1 MGHMTTHENN
11 TSGTAETELAMGTVS
26 LWWAQTAAPTKREP
40 YARASK
46 ATVHAHHNGH
56 VVTRAAMQHEVAPK
70 RGLKKAVER
79 NKMKRQM
86 RELYR
91 LNKGKVFDSGV
102 AEIWSIRYLGNRPND
117 YAFLEAG
124 YLKLL
129 EAYEEQRK
137 KELADEK

>member
-1 MGHMTTHENN
+1 MRYTFPKIEHLTKKEHFDDIHR
-11 TSGTAETELAMGTVS
+11 SGRGVKAFPFSLRYMEAELEDGL
-26 LWWAQTAAPTKREP
+26 KRKV
-40 YARASK
+40 AI
-46 ATVHAHHNGH
+46 
-56 VVTRAAMQHEVAPK
+56 VAPK
-70 RGLKKAVER
+70 RGLKKAVDR

-91 LNKGKVFDSGV
+91 LNKNNVFDSGV
-102 AEIWSIRYLGNRPND
+102 QEIWSIRYLGNRMND

>member
-1 MGHMTTHENN
+1 MRRAFFMRYSFPKKEHLTKKEHFDGLHAKGRGVKAFPFSLRYME
-11 TSGTAETELAMGTVS
+11 AELEDGIQRKVAI
-26 LWWAQTAAPTKREP
+26 
-40 YARASK
+40 
-46 ATVHAHHNGH
+46 
-56 VVTRAAMQHEVAPK
+56 VAPK

-91 LNKGKVFDSGV
+91 LNKEKVFDSGV

>member
-1 MGHMTTHENN
+1 MRRAFFMRYSFPKKEHLTKKEHFDGLHAGGRGVKAFPFSLRYME
-11 TSGTAETELAMGTVS
+11 AELEDGIQRKVAI
-26 LWWAQTAAPTKREP
+26 
-40 YARASK
+40 
-46 ATVHAHHNGH
+46 
-56 VVTRAAMQHEVAPK
+56 VAPK

-91 LNKGKVFDSGV
+91 LNKENVFDSGV
-102 AEIWSIRYLGNRPND
+102 TEIWSIRYLGNRPND

>member
-1 MGHMTTHENN
+1 MRYSFPKKEHLTKKEHFDGLHAGGRGVKAFPFSLRYME
-11 TSGTAETELAMGTVS
+11 AELEDGIQRKVAI
-26 LWWAQTAAPTKREP
+26 
-40 YARASK
+40 
-46 ATVHAHHNGH
+46 
-56 VVTRAAMQHEVAPK
+56 VAPK

-91 LNKGKVFDSGV
+91 LNKENVFDSGV
-102 AEIWSIRYLGNRPND
+102 TEIWSIRYLGNRPND

>member
-1 MGHMTTHENN
+1 MRRAFFMRYSFPKKEHLTKKEHFDGLHAGGRGVKAFPFSLRYME
-11 TSGTAETELAMGTVS
+11 AELEDGIQRKVAI
-26 LWWAQTAAPTKREP
+26 
-40 YARASK
+40 
-46 ATVHAHHNGH
+46 
-56 VVTRAAMQHEVAPK
+56 VAPK

-91 LNKGKVFDSGV
+91 LNKDNVFDSGV

>member
-1 MGHMTTHENN
+1 MRRAFFMRYSFPKKEHLTKKEHFDGLH
-11 TSGTAETELAMGTVS
+11 AEGRWVKAFPFSLRYMEAELEDGIQRKVAI
-26 LWWAQTAAPTKREP
+26 
-40 YARASK
+40 
-46 ATVHAHHNGH
+46 
-56 VVTRAAMQHEVAPK
+56 VAPK

-91 LNKGKVFDSGV
+91 LNKEKVFDSGV

-129 EAYEEQRK
+129 QAYEEQRK
-137 KELADEK
+137 KELADEE

>member
-1 MGHMTTHENN
+1 MRRAFFMRYTFPKIEHLTKKEHFDDIHTHGRGVKAFPFSLRYME
-11 TSGTAETELAMGTVS
+11 AELEDGL
-26 LWWAQTAAPTKREP
+26 KRKV
-40 YARASK
+40 AI
-46 ATVHAHHNGH
+46 
-56 VVTRAAMQHEVAPK
+56 VAPK
-70 RGLKKAVER
+70 RGLKKAVDR

-91 LNKGKVFDSGV
+91 LNKEKVFDSGV
-102 AEIWSIRYLGNRPND
+102 QEIWSIRYLGNRLND

>member
-1 MGHMTTHENN
+1 MRRAFFMRYSFPKKEHLTKKEHFDGLHAGGRGVKAFPFSLRYME
-11 TSGTAETELAMGTVS
+11 AELEDGIQRKVAIL
-26 LWWAQTAAPTKREP
+26 
-40 YARASK
+40 
-46 ATVHAHHNGH
+46 
-56 VVTRAAMQHEVAPK
+56 APK

-91 LNKGKVFDSGV
+91 LNKENVFDSGV
-102 AEIWSIRYLGNRPND
+102 TEIWSIRYLGNRPND